1 MRYLT
6 FICSVISIVIYI
18 NNKEQKLVACGM
30 MINKEQK
37 LVVDGNMAMVVACGQ
52 YEFVGNKF

>member
-1 MRYLT
+1 MFLYLY
-6 FICSVISIVIYI
+6 YI
-18 NNKEQKLVACGM
+18 FLTHKIKNKFHIKTACGM